1 MSLGFIAVGFTRGL
15 SSRRFIGRYKS
26 LKELRDVLKLDR
38 LTSATSRKL
47 YLFEECGASEK
58 CLWLLSFDIKL
69 VRVRRSGRSSGIYRK
84 PSHEY
89 TVIKEML
96 YSRLCG
102 SVDLST
108 YVCFE
113 DESFRVRGYLDIV
126 APEHYKLEVYHVRPY
141 DGKTWDLVRWAVEE
155 AVEEL
160 AGKALRLASKLRSPR
175 PGNRARARA
184 GALKLLEMLRS
195 AVEVARAHRGDIEK
209 LGLGVEIESKLAG
222 ALELLEGALSA
233 RGHARWT
240 DLQL

>member
-1 MSLGFIAVGFTRGL
+1 MGLGFIAVGWTRGL
-15 SSRRFIGRYKS
+15 SSRRFIGRYKG
-26 LKELRDVLKLDR
+26 LEELRDVLRLGR
-38 LTSATSRKL
+38 LTSSASRRL
-47 YLFEECGASEK
+47 YLFEECGASEN

-69 VRVRRSGRSSGIYRK
+69 VRVRRSGRSSRIYRK

-141 DGKTWDLVRWAVEE
+141 DGKTWDLVRRALEE

-160 AGKALRLASKLRSPR
+160 AGRAQQLALRLRSVR
-175 PGNRARARA
+175 PSNRVRATA
-184 GALKLLEMLRS
+184 GALKLVEMLRS
-195 AVEVARAHRGDIEK
+195 ALEVAGAHRGEIEE
-209 LGLGVEIESKLAG
+209 LGLAGVESKLAG
-222 ALELLEGALSA
+222 ALELLEGALSS
-233 RGHARWT
+233 
-240 DLQL
+240 